1 MLKYL
6 KYIMVLSIVTVIAL
20 GAVYVESKNKDA
32 AKGTPGERDF
42 NQVLIFRSE
51 SPPDRKYKE
60 LGPIEIDVKG
70 LTRPQVMT
78 LLKKKALSDYDAD
91 AVVGVVVTDIKEGG
105 APRTMVCPEA
115 KGRCYM
121 EEAVPFYRTKV
132 TGTAVKWK

>member
-1 MLKYL
+1 MWKHM
-6 KYIMVLSIVTVIAL
+6 KYIMVLSIITIIAL
-20 GAVYVESKNKDA
+20 GAVYVHSKNKDPS
-32 AKGTPGERDF
+32 KSRGEMKDF
-42 NQVLIFRSE
+42 NQVLIFRSD
-51 SPPDRKYKE
+51 SPPGKAYKE
-60 LGPIEIDVKG
+60 LGPIELDVKG

-78 LLKKKALSDYDAD
+78 LLKKKALNDYDAD
-91 AVVGVVVTDIKEGG
+91 AVIGVVVTDIKAGG